1 MLYKNHNYSLET
13 NIEAQR
19 STSQYLSDE
28 NNTNSGAGREYILPT
43 YFQGSSLLSQIGRG
57 YIVNDTGT
65 GTLYV
70 KFKFRSVGLATDLAT
85 EAWSD
90 GVEVLPGQKLDFY
103 ILPLISAIRVENVPV
118 NPGLNLLYR
127 IFAT

>member
-1 MLYKNHNYSLET
+1 MLYKNYDYSLET

-43 YFQGSSLLSQIGRG
+43 YFQGSGLLCQTGRG
-57 YIVNDTGT
+57 YIINDTGS

-70 KFKFRSVGLATDLAT
+70 KFKFRSVGLASDLTA

-90 GVEVLPGQKLDFY
+90 GVEVLPGEKFDFY
-103 ILPLISAIRVENVPV
+103 SMPLLSAIQVGNIPADA
-118 NPGLNLLYR
+118 GLNLLYR